1 MGPLPIVAYV
11 GVALTSVVLIS
22 VLRRERPEFGTLVAL
37 GAGAM
42 LFLLVLPQ
50 LVRALRLIDELT
62 LLSHVRIAYIDV
74 VLRIIGIA
82 YLAEF
87 AAQVARDAGEGA
99 LAQKVELG
107 GKVLILVLAVPIVG
121 ALVHLVLGV
130 QL

>member
-1 MGPLPIVAYV
+1 VQFV
-11 GVALTSVVLIS
+11 GIALASVVLIS
-22 VLRRERPEFGTLVAL
+22 VLRRERSEFAVLLAL
-37 GAGAM
+37 AAGAV
-42 LFLLVLPQ
+42 LFLLILPQ
-50 LVRALRLIDELT
+50 LAQTLRLIDELAVLAKVR
-62 LLSHVRIAYIDV
+62 LLYIDV
-74 VLRIIGIA
+74 VLRVIGIA

-130 QL
+130 GL